1 MERKKVQ
8 LKPKQPTE
16 GAPHPDLHQGTG
28 ETRIPGEIPVEL
40 HELLGVQKQ
49 DLPLICPHCHHDVKQ
64 LIWRKFGQPAQAV
77 AIGCG
82 NCRNVLGSQL
92 LIAQV
97 IY

>member
-1 MERKKVQ
+1 MERKKAQ
-8 LKPKQPTE
+8 PKKPTE
-16 GAPHPDLHQGTG
+16 GAAPPDVHSETG
-28 ETRIPGEIPVEL
+28 KAIPIEL

-49 DLPLICPHCHHDVKQ
+49 DLPLICPHCSKDVHQ
-64 LIWRKFGQPAQAV
+64 LIWRKFGQPATAV

-82 NCRNVLGSQL
+82 NCRKVLGSQL